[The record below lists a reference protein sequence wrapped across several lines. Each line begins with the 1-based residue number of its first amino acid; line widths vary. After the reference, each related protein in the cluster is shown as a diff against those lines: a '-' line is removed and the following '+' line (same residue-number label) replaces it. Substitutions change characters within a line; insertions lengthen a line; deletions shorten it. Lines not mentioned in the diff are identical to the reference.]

1 MRGETR
7 PPNPVAAKPAGIV
20 KCMAVTA
27 NTTETPTRADA
38 TAAAEA
44 LVAAGAEEVLLFGS
58 VARGEAHER
67 SDIDL
72 VAVFADIDYSRRVDL
87 KRRLEEAATSAV
99 GSRLVQVLVTD
110 RPEWV
115 TRVRKVSASFE
126 CHIHS
131 EAVRIAGSDT
141 CSPIRW
147 NKQMVK
153 PMSNPEEALKY
164 FTDRVLTRL
173 AELSHS
179 VTPRVGE
186 SSSALSATDRAT
198 ARLRRMV
205 TLCEDSAVTV
215 ELALKALAL
224 MHGVPTPTE
233 KDLRSAG
240 HDIGECLGLVPEPH
254 RLAVEAIVGDRGL
267 DLRTMSRW
275 RVIATYP
282 DGIDIER
289 ADADRVV
296 EDYVA
301 TALAVCG
308 LVIDSIQE
316 TVGDS
321 TAMRTAKTEWRL
333 LHDFTAGQDVRT
345 GHPREDAHGAGAR
358 PNL

>member
-1 MRGETR
+1 
-7 PPNPVAAKPAGIV
+7 
-20 KCMAVTA
+20 MAVT
-27 NTTETPTRADA
+27 TKTPEVPTPADA

-58 VARGEAHER
+58 VARGEANER

-87 KRRLEEAATSAV
+87 RRRLEETATSAV

-115 TRVRKVSASFE
+115 NRVRRVSASFE

-131 EAVRIAGSDT
+131 EAVQVAKSDT
-141 CSPIRW
+141 RSPIRW
-147 NKQMVK
+147 NKEMVK

-173 AELSHS
+173 AQLSHS
-179 VTPRVGE
+179 VTSRVGE
-186 SSSALSATDRAT
+186 NSSALSAADRAT

-205 TLCEDSAVTV
+205 TVCEDSSVTV

-224 MHGVPTPTE
+224 MHDVPTPTE

-240 HDIGECLGLVPEPH
+240 HDIGLCLRLVPEPH
-254 RLAVEAIVGDRGL
+254 RLAVEAIVGERGL
-267 DLRTMSRW
+267 DLGTMSRW
-275 RVIATYP
+275 RIIATYP
-282 DGIDIER
+282 DDIDVER
-289 ADADRVV
+289 TDADRVV

-308 LVIDSIQE
+308 LVIDSIEE

-321 TAMRTAKTEWRL
+321 TAMRSVKTEWRL
-333 LHDFTAGQDVRT
+333 LHDFIAGQDVRT
-345 GHPREDAHGAGAR
+345 GRPRNDAPGAAAR